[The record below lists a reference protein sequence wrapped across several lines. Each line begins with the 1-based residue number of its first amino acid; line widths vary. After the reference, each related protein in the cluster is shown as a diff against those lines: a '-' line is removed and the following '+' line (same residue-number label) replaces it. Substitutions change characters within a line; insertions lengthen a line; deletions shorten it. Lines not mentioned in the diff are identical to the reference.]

1 MSKPAASVCAVPAP
15 GATEAA
21 APAELLVRTFNELRD
36 ELVSTL
42 WFLLGN
48 QEDALD
54 VAQEVFLR
62 CWRTQERLA
71 EVQNLKAWIFR
82 VGLNAARDVQRSAWR
97 RRVKSLQGAEIMPMV
112 DDAPP
117 GRALEEQE
125 TLQRVRA
132 ALIDLRPEEKEV
144 FLLRQNGELT
154 YEQIAELHDR
164 PVGTVKTQMRSA
176 LQKLRTVLNP
186 C

>member
-1 MSKPAASVCAVPAP
+1 MSKPAASVCAGPAA
-15 GATEAA
+15 GATATA

-48 QEDALD
+48 QEDAQD

-97 RRVKSLQGAEIMPMV
+97 RRVRAMPGAEAMPMV
-112 DDAPP
+112 DDSPP

-125 TLQRVRA
+125 TLQRVRT
-132 ALIDLRPEEKEV
+132 ALMHLRPEEKEV

-154 YEQIAELHDR
+154 YEQIAELRDR

-176 LQKLRTVLNP
+176 LQKLRAVLGP